1 MLLVPQLLALLR
13 LSVHAE
19 LLQHAAAPAHNHREF
34 HATGRSYAACKSV
47 SPADAV
53 PAVSCS
59 APFRS
64 LCLPHAHNGLLKHVG
79 VGAAPDWCAACAQ
92 LPNCSNWEL
101 RGASRFML
109 GSAPPCFGA
118 AQRGVNCVSNTLASR
133 EVVKRPH
140 GGDARIRASVK
151 TDDSQELSGQWQG
164 VLHALGRMVGIGTEE
179 VEAERVEGQAPVDNH
194 RGEEDEDE
202 LYGHDGAWSHDW
214 HEEHEEL

>member
-1 MLLVPQLLALLR
+1 MLLVPQLLALL
-13 LSVHAE
+13 
-19 LLQHAAAPAHNHREF
+19 HAAAPAHNHREF
-34 HATGRSYAACKSV
+34 HATGRSYPACKSD

-79 VGAAPDWCAACAQ
+79 VGAAPDCCATCAQ

-101 RGASRFML
+101 RGASRFIL
-109 GSAPPCFGA
+109 GSTPPCSQFGA
-118 AQRGVNCVSNTLASR
+118 AKRGVNCVSNALASR
-133 EVVKRPH
+133 EVVKRQH

-151 TDDSQELSGQWQG
+151 TDDSQGLSGQG

-179 VEAERVEGQAPVDNH
+179 VEEERVEGQAPVENH